1 MTRTPALVVGAILV
15 DDLAS
20 PCRVLAAQRAAPAA
34 LAGQWEFPGG
44 KVEGNEH
51 PIAALHREL
60 AEELAITVEI
70 GGEFCCPDHTA
81 WPISAG
87 YAMRLWFAAIR
98 PGAEPT
104 LTAAH
109 RALRWLPVDQLGTV
123 PWLDADRRIVA
134 ELQSELGAPHP
145 RR

>member
-1 MTRTPALVVGAILV
+1 MTGALTLVVGAILV

-20 PCRVLAAQRAAPAA
+20 PRRVLAAQRAAPAA

-60 AEELAITVEI
+60 AEELAITVEL
-70 GGEFCCPDHTA
+70 GGEFRCPDQAA

-98 PGAEPT
+98 PAGEPT

-109 RALRWLPVDQLGTV
+109 RAVRWLSVDQLGTV
-123 PWLDADRRIVA
+123 PWLDADRAIVA
-134 ELQSELGAPHP
+134 ELQSELRGGHP